1 MPKFRSPSNYDF
13 REHSPTFQQEMERL
27 YRLTVYG
34 RWAVVILLWLVI
46 GSISLW
52 ALRDEI
58 ALWVDYFTWTAV
70 RYSLAFNPL
79 AAMGLSICFGA
90 TIGLLVWQ
98 SRNILMGVSLEQTRR
113 LEKQLIKIRQQG
125 SSHPLW
131 AWICRDK
138 R

>member
-1 MPKFRSPSNYDF
+1 
-13 REHSPTFQQEMERL
+13 MERL

-34 RWAVVILLWLVI
+34 RWAVVMLLWLVI

-58 ALWVDYFTWTAV
+58 ALWGDYFTWTAV

-79 AAMGLSICFGA
+79 AAMGLSICLGA
-90 TIGLLVWQ
+90 TVGLLVWQ
-98 SRNILMGVSLEQTRR
+98 SRNILMGVSSEQTRR
-113 LEKQLIKIRQQG
+113 LEKRLIKIRQQG

-131 AWICRDK
+131 TWICRDK
-138 R
+138 Q

>member
-1 MPKFRSPSNYDF
+1 MPKFRSPSNHDF
-13 REHSPTFQQEMERL
+13 QEHSPTFQQEMERL

-34 RWAVVILLWLVI
+34 RWMVVVVLWLVI

-58 ALWVDYFTWTAV
+58 DRWFDYFTWTAV

-79 AAMGLSICFGA
+79 AAVGISICLGS
-90 TIGLLVWQ
+90 TVGLLVWQ
-98 SRNILMGVSLEQTRR
+98 SRNILMGVSPEQTRR
-113 LEKQLIKIRQQG
+113 LENQLIKIRQQG

-131 AWICRDK
+131 MWVCRDHI
-138 R
+138 